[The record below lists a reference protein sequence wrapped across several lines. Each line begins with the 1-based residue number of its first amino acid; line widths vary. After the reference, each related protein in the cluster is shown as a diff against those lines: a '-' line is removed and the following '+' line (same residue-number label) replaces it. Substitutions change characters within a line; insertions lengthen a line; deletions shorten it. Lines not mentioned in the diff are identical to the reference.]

1 MTHRTAE
8 DWVYWYSLYNS
19 GLYNNQWMVFDYKKF
34 TPYQPLQPG
43 AFWIFEQIPGGGH
56 AGDMTEWLEN
66 ETYWASYN
74 MPYFKDIYNA
84 CGYPAKV
91 EEWEPKAMS
100 WEEGARAQIF
110 RRDHHKVVDLASMA
124 RIMRYNDYQ
133 HDPISSCNCT
143 PAYTSQYT
151 ISSRSDLHDKNGVY
165 PFPALAFRD
174 HMGTD
179 VKIVSAWVP
188 QNEVAN
194 ASYDYLDTDIVY
206 DALPENSNYR
216 HIRGEGAL
224 NSKGKIGYVFSE
236 KEDKAYSYFNDKKRV
251 VVTQANGE
259 KINVLNGEYNYWNDT
274 YYDENGEI
282 HTDCL
287 ISIFNPKHISLLLCN
302 YSKLKEETYSKFT
315 SDAYYMMQDL
325 DNLIDAALA
334 EDYPMY
340 YDLMI
345 YNFAFHHNLTKLT
358 YFSLYNHHNYYVKIF
373 LKY

>member
-56 AGDMTEWLEN
+56 AGDMSEWLEN

-179 VKIVSAWVP
+179 VKIVSAELLDDHFGSAIICGP
-188 QNEVAN
+188 T
-194 ASYDYLDTDIVY
+194 YDQQPVFDFDHTQLGELD
-206 DALPENSNYR
+206 
-216 HIRGEGAL
+216 H
-224 NSKGKIGYVFSE
+224 
-236 KEDKAYSYFNDKKRV
+236 
-251 VVTQANGE
+251 
-259 KINVLNGEYNYWNDT
+259 
-274 YYDENGEI
+274 
-282 HTDCL
+282 
-287 ISIFNPKHISLLLCN
+287 
-302 YSKLKEETYSKFT
+302 
-315 SDAYYMMQDL
+315 
-325 DNLIDAALA
+325 
-334 EDYPMY
+334 EDYPSV
-340 YDLMI
+340 YDFPFYIARMDI
-345 YNFAFHHNLTKLT
+345 DGEMDFDYTPFYH
-358 YFSLYNHHNYYVKIF
+358 
-373 LKY
+373 LKN